1 MEEIECL
8 KYLYTNLDIQRK
20 NISLMIDELKLKDEL
35 YYFLLNEKNMYY
47 RFMLSIYSMISN
59 RTKKNKEIVINNNV
73 VNTINGIQEKL
84 LKLNSKEDYL
94 NYIREATKINILDL
108 ENLNERY
115 NIKSKTITNLIS
127 RITKFEKHNLEIL

>member
-1 MEEIECL
+1 
-8 KYLYTNLDIQRK
+8 
-20 NISLMIDELKLKDEL
+20 
-35 YYFLLNEKNMYY
+35 
-47 RFMLSIYSMISN
+47 MLSIYSMISN